1 MPRFMQPPWG
11 CLRFRK
17 AAGQYRHVKGPLV
30 KPVELAGPPAKQPHS
45 LTQRPESA
53 ALALTPESPQGNL
66 PANSKD
72 AAAQETFL
80 REVDDALREDQL
92 RRLLTTRGRPIL
104 AVVIG
109 GLVGL
114 GGWLWYNEHIASLRD
129 TQSETFV
136 TALDALQAG
145 RTQTAQQGMDPL
157 LKDGN
162 PGYRA
167 AAQITEAGIAEQA
180 GKAADAAK
188 LFAAVS
194 ADGSL
199 PGAYRDLATV
209 REVSTNFDKLAPQT
223 VIDRLKPL
231 AVPGKPWF
239 GSAGELVA
247 LAYLKQNKTEAA
259 GALLASIARDKAVPD
274 TLRRRTRQLAGQLG
288 VDAVD
293 NPAAVAR
300 GTEGQ

>member
-1 MPRFMQPPWG
+1 M
-11 CLRFRK
+11 
-17 AAGQYRHVKGPLV
+17 
-30 KPVELAGPPAKQPHS
+30 
-45 LTQRPESA
+45 
-53 ALALTPESPQGNL
+53 ALTPNSPTGTPPANSL
-66 PANSKD
+66 PASSKD

-92 RRLLTTRGRPIL
+92 FTLLRTRGRPIL
-104 AVVIG
+104 ALVVG

-114 GGWLWYNEHIASLRD
+114 GGWLWYTEHTASVRD
-129 TQSETFV
+129 KQGETFI

-145 RTQTAQQGMDPL
+145 RDQTAKTAMDPL
-157 LKDGN
+157 VKDGN

-167 AAQITEAGIAEQA
+167 AVQITEAGIAQQA
-180 GKAADAAK
+180 GKDADAAK
-188 LFAAVS
+188 LFAAVA
-194 ADGSL
+194 ADGAL
-199 PGAYRDLATV
+199 PGPYRELATV
-209 REVSTNFDKLAPQT
+209 REVSANFDKLSPQT

-259 GALLASIARDKAVPD
+259 GGILAGIAKDKTVPD
-274 TLRRRTRQLAGQLG
+274 TLRRRARQLAGQLG

-293 NPAAVAR
+293 NPAAVVGGNA
-300 GTEGQ
+300 GQ

>member
-1 MPRFMQPPWG
+1 MPLRWG
-11 CLRFRK
+11 CHRFRK
-17 AAGQYRHVKGPLV
+17 AAGQYRYVKAPPV
-30 KPVELAGPPAKQPHS
+30 KPVELAVPPAKQPHS

-53 ALALTPESPQGNL
+53 VLALTPNTPSGNA

-92 RRLLTTRGRPIL
+92 RSLLLNRGRPIL
-104 AVVIG
+104 ALVVG

-114 GGWLWYNEHIASLRD
+114 GGWLWYNDHTASVRD
-129 TQSETFV
+129 QQSETFV
-136 TALDALQAG
+136 TALDALEAN
-145 RTQTAQQGMDPL
+145 RTQAAKQGMDPL
-157 LKDGN
+157 AKSGN

-167 AAQITEAGIAEQA
+167 AVQISDAAIAEQA
-180 GKAADAAK
+180 GKADEAAK

-194 ADGSL
+194 ADGTL
-199 PGAYRDLATV
+199 PGPYRDLATV
-209 REVSTNFDKLAPQT
+209 REVATNFDKLPPQT

-259 GALLASIARDKAVPD
+259 GALLASIAKDKAVPD

-293 NPAAVAR
+293 NPVAAVD
-300 GTEGQ
+300 GSQVQ

>member
-1 MPRFMQPPWG
+1 M
-11 CLRFRK
+11 
-17 AAGQYRHVKGPLV
+17 
-30 KPVELAGPPAKQPHS
+30 
-45 LTQRPESA
+45 
-53 ALALTPESPQGNL
+53 ALTPNSPSGNS
-66 PANSKD
+66 PANSKE

-92 RRLLTTRGRPIL
+92 RTLLRTRGRPIL
-104 AVVIG
+104 ALVVG

-114 GGWLWYNEHIASLRD
+114 GGWLWYNDHQASVRD
-129 TQSETFV
+129 QQSETFV
-136 TALDALQAG
+136 TALDALEAG
-145 RTQTAQQGMDPL
+145 RNQTAKTGMDPL
-157 LKDGN
+157 AKTGN

-167 AAQITEAGIAEQA
+167 AVQIADAGIAEQA
-180 GKAADAAK
+180 GKADEAAK

-199 PGAYRDLATV
+199 PGPYRDLATV
-209 REVSTNFDKLAPQT
+209 REVAANFEKLPPQT

-231 AVPGKPWF
+231 AMPGKPWF

-247 LAYLKQNKTEAA
+247 LAYLKQNKAEAA
-259 GALLASIARDKAVPD
+259 GALLASIAKDKAVPD

-293 NPAAVAR
+293 SSDIAVSGSQA
-300 GTEGQ
+300 Q

>member
-1 MPRFMQPPWG
+1 M
-11 CLRFRK
+11 
-17 AAGQYRHVKGPLV
+17 
-30 KPVELAGPPAKQPHS
+30 
-45 LTQRPESA
+45 
-53 ALALTPESPQGNL
+53 ALTPKSPQGTL
-66 PANSKD
+66 PANSKE
-72 AAAQETFL
+72 AASQETFL

-92 RRLLTTRGRPIL
+92 RTLLTTRGWPIL
-104 AVVIG
+104 ALVVG

-114 GGWLWYNEHIASLRD
+114 GGWLWYNDHAASVRD
-129 TQSETFV
+129 KQSETFV

-145 RTQTAQQGMDPL
+145 RNQTAKQGMDPL
-157 LKDGN
+157 AKDGS

-167 AAQITEAGIAEQA
+167 AVQITDAGIAEQA

-188 LFAAVS
+188 LFAAVA

-199 PGAYRDLATV
+199 PGPYRDLATV
-209 REVSTNFDKLAPQT
+209 REVAADFDKLAPQV

-259 GALLASIARDKAVPD
+259 GALLASIAKDKAVPD
-274 TLRRRTRQLAGQLG
+274 TLRRRARQLAGQLG

-293 NPAAVAR
+293 NPVAAVS
-300 GTEGQ
+300 GNEGQ

>member
-1 MPRFMQPPWG
+1 MPPLWG
-11 CLRFRK
+11 CHHFRK
-17 AAGQYRHVKGPLV
+17 AAGQYPHVRAAHVKA
-30 KPVELAGPPAKQPHS
+30 VELAGPPAKQPHS

-53 ALALTPESPQGNL
+53 VLALTPNTPSAPS

-92 RRLLTTRGRPIL
+92 FTLLRTRGRPIMAL
-104 AVVIG
+104 VVG
-109 GLVGL
+109 GLIGL
-114 GGWLWYNEHIASLRD
+114 GGWLWYTEHAASVRD
-129 TQSETFV
+129 KQSEAFV
-136 TALDALQAG
+136 TALDALEAS
-145 RTQTAQQGMDPL
+145 RNQTAKQGMDPL
-157 LKDGN
+157 AKTGT

-167 AAQITEAGIAEQA
+167 AVQITDAGIAEQA
-180 GKAADAAK
+180 GKADDAAK
-188 LFAAVS
+188 MFAAVS

-199 PGAYRDLATV
+199 PGPYRDLATV
-209 REVSTNFDKLAPQT
+209 REVATNFDKLPPQT

-259 GALLASIARDKAVPD
+259 GALLASIAKDKAVPD

-293 NPAAVAR
+293 NPAAAAN
-300 GTEGQ
+300 GGQGQ

>member
-1 MPRFMQPPWG
+1 
-11 CLRFRK
+11 
-17 AAGQYRHVKGPLV
+17 
-30 KPVELAGPPAKQPHS
+30 
-45 LTQRPESA
+45 
-53 ALALTPESPQGNL
+53 LALTPNSPSGTT

-92 RRLLTTRGRPIL
+92 RKLLFTRGRPIL
-104 AVVIG
+104 ALVIG

-114 GGWLWYNEHIASLRD
+114 GGWLWYNDHQASLRD
-129 TQSETFV
+129 QQSEAFV

-145 RTQTAQQGMDPL
+145 RNQTAKSGMDPL
-157 LKDGN
+157 AKTGN

-167 AAQITEAGIAEQA
+167 AVQITEAGIAEQA

-194 ADGSL
+194 ADSAL
-199 PGAYRDLATV
+199 PGPYRDLATV
-209 REVSTNFDKLAPQT
+209 REVATNFDKLAPQT

-247 LAYLKQNKTEAA
+247 MAYLKQNKTELA
-259 GALLASIARDKAVPD
+259 GALLASIAKDKAVPD

-288 VDAVD
+288 VDAVE
-293 NPAAVAR
+293 NPAATVSGSEA
-300 GTEGQ
+300 Q